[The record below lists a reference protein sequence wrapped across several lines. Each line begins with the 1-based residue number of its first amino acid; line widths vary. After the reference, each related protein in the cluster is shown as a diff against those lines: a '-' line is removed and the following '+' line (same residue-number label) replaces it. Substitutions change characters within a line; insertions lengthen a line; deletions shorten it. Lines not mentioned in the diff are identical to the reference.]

1 MTKSDSL
8 PRNAAGRYAKR
19 VEPDAATDT
28 ASETASDEQ
37 PGHVAVRVL
46 PLGDGKIADG
56 SFGPSPDR
64 FGHYRRGDEPRL
76 PRGIAQQL
84 EDKGWVE
91 ITPSVS

>member
-1 MTKSDSL
+1 MTDTNL
-8 PRNAAGRYAKR
+8 APRNAAGQWAKR
-19 VEPDAATDT
+19 GESNAAM
-28 ASETASDEQ
+28 DEQ
-37 PGHVAVRVL
+37 PGHVSVRVL

-84 EDKGWVE
+84 EEKGWVE
-91 ITPSVS
+91 ITRVS